1 MYNFMFDFVLC
12 FQTAIVPHVSLD
24 IHHADFGRLQDPK
37 AVEQKVQCS
46 GYGINIYL
54 KLHVSCIVCEP
65 GAFFRY
71 SLLHFV

>member
-1 MYNFMFDFVLC
+1 MFDFVWC

-46 GYGINIYL
+46 GYGINL
-54 KLHVSCIVCEP
+54 KTTCIMYCV
-65 GAFFRY
+65 
-71 SLLHFV
+71 

>member
-1 MYNFMFDFVLC
+1 MYNFMFDFVWC

-46 GYGINIYL
+46 GYGINL
-54 KLHVSCIVCEP
+54 KTTCIMYCV
-65 GAFFRY
+65 
-71 SLLHFV
+71 